1 MATLTGSKVKD
12 TYQSLLKLES
22 GTASSTYK
30 VVEDGQGN
38 DTGLKVSTD
47 GVEVGELKFT
57 TDPSSSST
65 ELTALVYDGS
75 TKTVK
80 TRDLNTSAFTGGL
93 SAPIIVG
100 RVSTD
105 YTYETNYGTP
115 TLAGIGNT
123 DPDASYQF
131 GSTGDLTIQE
141 SDGAIR
147 VGAAG
152 VYRVTL
158 SAQSVT
164 TNANTDL
171 TFKLMVGS
179 TSLLEVTRSKA
190 SAGTYMDS
198 FDFVRFF
205 SDGDVIEFQYKAS
218 GSGATLKASSIFEVQ
233 GLR

>member
-38 DTGLKVSTD
+38 DTGLKLSTS
-47 GVEVGELKFT
+47 GVEVEALKFT
-57 TDPSSSST
+57 TDPSSSTT
-65 ELTALVYDGS
+65 ELTALVYDS
-75 TKTVK
+75 ATKTVK
-80 TRDLNTSAFTGGL
+80 TRDLSTSAFTGGL
-93 SAPIIVG
+93 SAPIIIG

-105 YTYETNYGTP
+105 YTYLTNYGTP
-115 TLAGIGNT
+115 ILAGVDNT
-123 DPDASYQF
+123 DIEASYQF
-131 GSTGDLTIQE
+131 GSTGDLTIRE
-141 SDGAIR
+141 SDGAIA
-147 VGAAG
+147 VGAGG

-171 TFKLMVGS
+171 TFKLMVG
-179 TSLLEVTRSKA
+179 TDSLLEISRSKA

-198 FDFVRFF
+198 FDFVRYFN
-205 SDGDVIEFQYKAS
+205 DGDVIEFQYKAS

-233 GLR
+233 ALR